1 MLEIMKMG
9 LIALLGA
16 GVLEILLFSIAFGLE
31 QLLIDKLGL
40 EDNE

>member
-1 MLEIMKMG
+1 MLAIMRMG
-9 LIALLGA
+9 LVALLAA
-16 GVLEILLFSIAFGLE
+16 GVLEILLFSISFGIE